1 MNNSE
6 APFED
11 ETLSRPSIEYLKET
25 LPKRKLVSKE
35 LRRRGTLMA
44 YKRALAK
51 FGSDGCTDFAAALTY
66 YAVLA
71 MFPALIALVSLL
83 GVFGQGQETIDTIMS
98 MMEESVPAETMAFIE
113 DPIAQLVNTPAAGLA
128 LIIGLAGSLWSAS
141 GYVGAFSRVLNQIYQ
156 VREGRPVWKLRP
168 ILFAITALMLVLV
181 AAAALML
188 ALSGGVAE
196 TIFDQI
202 GLGEEALTVWNW
214 VKYPALL
221 VIFVFVLA
229 ILYQLTPN
237 VQRAKFQILSLGGI
251 TALVVLGVAI
261 MGFGFYLSNFGNYN
275 QTYGSLAG
283 IIMFLLML
291 WIANLALLFGAE
303 LDSEISRS
311 RQLLAGIEAENNIQ
325 LPLSDES
332 GVIKLHEKET
342 KMVREAAELRR
353 DVWQEQAR
361 H

>member
-1 MNNSE
+1 MNNTE
-6 APFED
+6 APFRD

-25 LPKRKLVSKE
+25 LPLRKKASSQ

-44 YKRALAK
+44 YKRAFAK
-51 FGSDGCTDFAAALTY
+51 FTADGCTDFAAALTY
-66 YAVLA
+66 YSVLA

-98 MMEESVPAETMAFIE
+98 MMESSVPERTMAFIE
-113 DPIAQLVNTPAAGLA
+113 EPIAQLVNAPAAGLA
-128 LIIGLAGSLWSAS
+128 LVVGLLGSLWSAS

-156 VREGRPVWKLRP
+156 VREGRPIWKLRP
-168 ILFAITALMLVLV
+168 ILFGITALMLILV

-196 TIFDQI
+196 TIFEQI
-202 GLGEEALTVWNW
+202 GFGDEALTVWNW
-214 VKYPALL
+214 IKLPALL
-221 VIFVFVLA
+221 IIFVIVLA
-229 ILYQLTPN
+229 VLYQLTPN
-237 VQRAKFQILSLGGI
+237 VRRAKFQLLSLGGI

-261 MGFGFYLSNFGNYN
+261 SAFGFYLSNFGNYN

-283 IIMFLLML
+283 IIIFLLML
-291 WIANLALLFGAE
+291 WITNLALLFGAE
-303 LDSEISRS
+303 LDSEVARS
-311 RQLLAGIEAENNIQ
+311 RMLLAGIEAEDNIQ

-332 GVIKLHEKET
+332 GVIKRHEKEN
-342 KMVREAAELRR
+342 KMIREAAELRR